1 MSQPL
6 DAANVSGPVSVAD
19 LTITVDRDLCIG
31 AATCIAVAPQTFLLD
46 SEAKAIVLE
55 TAKEDSEDTII
66 DAARACPVAAIE
78 VKKADQVVY
87 PD

>member
-6 DAANVSGPVSVAD
+6 DPSQVSGPVTVGD
-19 LTITVDRDLCIG
+19 LTVTVDRDLCIG

-46 SEAKAIVLE
+46 SEAKAIVLD
-55 TAKEDSEDTII
+55 TASQDSEDTII
-66 DAARACPVAAIE
+66 DAARSCPVAAVEIQ
-78 VKKADQVVY
+78 KNGQVVY